1 MHNKGL
7 FLDALSALCKLY
19 LVISIRDMRSLPHS
33 SVGFGMKYPYHEQN
47 QTFWVSKIAADL
59 SDFATKELN
68 PRFWL
73 TGNKRDTTILIR
85 LALNN
90 KVTEW
95 ERRWK
100 LSTQGLLSIAN
111 LLLIR
116 DASMHNKQSGEKKE
130 QPRTTLFLG
139 ELKQTLGSSIRTKS
153 FIMVVSH
160 QLPYLHSYPSS
171 KWRILLCSGS
181 IANFHVCLPKISLK
195 HVT

>member
-1 MHNKGL
+1 MFWVLYTRASNSYTHAGSNTIYLQHLLKMHNKGL

-90 KVTEW
+90 KVSEKEGENW
-95 ERRWK
+95 AHR
-100 LSTQGLLSIAN
+100 ACF
-111 LLLIR
+111 LLLICYWSEMLQCIINSQGKR
-116 DASMHNKQSGEKKE
+116 KNSPGL
-130 QPRTTLFLG
+130 RCF
-139 ELKQTLGSSIRTKS
+139 
-153 FIMVVSH
+153 
-160 QLPYLHSYPSS
+160 
-171 KWRILLCSGS
+171 
-181 IANFHVCLPKISLK
+181 
-195 HVT
+195 